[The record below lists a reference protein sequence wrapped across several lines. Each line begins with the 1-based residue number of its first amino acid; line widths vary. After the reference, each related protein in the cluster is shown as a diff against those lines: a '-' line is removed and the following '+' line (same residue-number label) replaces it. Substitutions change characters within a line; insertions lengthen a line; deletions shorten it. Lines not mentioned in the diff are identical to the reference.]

1 MCAPAARGRG
11 REAAEPPTQRRA
23 AERRPSI
30 ADGTAEMHLGEEVAA
45 TFRDT
50 EDFSPRALCLCR
62 YAPPA
67 TYSPFFFFACL
78 FADTT
83 LVRVTKPRFGSK
95 YSGVLRSPQELK
107 IIGGPTVVRSTP
119 YFCPSK
125 KNVGTK
131 RRPQDV
137 RFTELLIGG
146 KKKIVRLLEKKE
158 SIRRKCVF
166 QHQNKSIRAI
176 CGEKLAHVKNF

>member
-1 MCAPAARGRG
+1 MHQRRGARRGARQSRAEGARARESGAWRSGG
-11 REAAEPPTQRRA
+11 REAGEPPTHPASPMGLRNC
-23 AERRPSI
+23 I
-30 ADGTAEMHLGEEVAA
+30 GGEEVAA

-67 TYSPFFFFACL
+67 PYSPFFFFACL
-78 FADTT
+78 Y
-83 LVRVTKPRFGSK
+83 LSV
-95 YSGVLRSPQELK
+95 
-107 IIGGPTVVRSTP
+107 
-119 YFCPSK
+119 K

-146 KKKIVRLLEKKE
+146 KKKSFGCKKKYHHIE
-158 SIRRKCVF
+158 RKEYAICCISR
-166 QHQNKSIRAI
+166 KSIVPVMSIGLI
-176 CGEKLAHVKNF
+176 CLQTENKFAYVQIFL

>member
-1 MCAPAARGRG
+1 MVVGLRKCIRGAGYRRRRAQRGAAEPRGGRGRG
-11 REAAEPPTQRRA
+11 RESGAWRSGGREAGEPPTHPA
-23 AERRPSI
+23 SP
-30 ADGTAEMHLGEEVAA
+30 MVLHCVVGEEVAA

-62 YAPPA
+62 YAPPD

-78 FADTT
+78 Y
-83 LVRVTKPRFGSK
+83 LSV
-95 YSGVLRSPQELK
+95 
-107 IIGGPTVVRSTP
+107 
-119 YFCPSK
+119 K

-146 KKKIVRLLEKKE
+146 KEKNRSVVKKMLKEKNMLCVAYLE
-158 SIRRKCVF
+158 
-166 QHQNKSIRAI
+166 N
-176 CGEKLAHVKNF
+176 

>member
-1 MCAPAARGRG
+1 MGCGVRAEGALRGVGCARLRRAGAGY
-11 REAAEPPTQRRA
+11 AAERRGARA
-23 AERRPSI
+23 AERDSI

-67 TYSPFFFFACL
+67 PYSPFFFFACL
-78 FADTT
+78 Y
-83 LVRVTKPRFGSK
+83 LSVR
-95 YSGVLRSPQELK
+95 
-107 IIGGPTVVRSTP
+107 
-119 YFCPSK
+119 

-146 KKKIVRLLEKKE
+146 KKKIVQLLGK
-158 SIRRKCVF
+158 
-166 QHQNKSIRAI
+166 
-176 CGEKLAHVKNF
+176 